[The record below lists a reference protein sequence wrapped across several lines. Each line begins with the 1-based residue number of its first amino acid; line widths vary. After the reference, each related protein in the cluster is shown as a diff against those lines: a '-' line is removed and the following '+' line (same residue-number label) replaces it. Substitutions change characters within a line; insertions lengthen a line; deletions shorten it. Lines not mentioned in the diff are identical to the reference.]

1 MIFKVNENDF
11 TSVNNKITINILK
24 VMVDFDMYKHVY

>member
-1 MIFKVNENDF
+1 MMFIVNTNDF

-24 VMVDFDMYKHVY
+24 VMFDFDM